1 MIGFFK
7 NNNEKLDWLLENV
20 WYPETFEK
28 DYIGRMNLEKNGVVE
43 STKPGTLQDYLNHV
57 KGKRTPKISSIEIEL
72 KQNQEC
78 LQMVFWYNTGNYDT
92 SNFQNGL
99 LDKSH
104 RYDLKKAIQG
114 FDKSQG
120 KVVVVMS
127 GNLVGKEW
135 EFKHLVNAVNVL
147 ANNGM
152 LMSMEENELPK
163 EIRRI
168 FFGLKKRKEKIIND
182 IKFAL
187 NSGADEIILMK
198 GTEEFNLYKKTDIDV
213 LKEIVEEIDD
223 PRVKYIC
230 EGTSTTINFTKN
242 ISPRK
247 KIYNTIEIRTDLYTT
262 SDVAGNMERPKRR
275 LIGDTAD
282 LTFNCGGNYTGS
294 LGNTNEYFPSGQL
307 TYFNAKKG
315 ANPNLMFNQGNIFQ
329 VYPESDHD
337 LTVVKGGQEIFEENS
352 SLLNILYN
360 NQKYV
365 KQLGDFI
372 KNRIEERQTEI
383 LCKPIILKRK
393 YERKEKNDKSI
404 CANSDDIELC

>member
-20 WYPETFEK
+20 WYPETFDK
-28 DYIGRMNLEKNGVVE
+28 DYIGRMNLEKNGTVE
-43 STKPGTLQDYLNHV
+43 ITKPGTLQDYLNQV
-57 KGKRTPKISSIEIEL
+57 KGKRTPKISSTEIVLE
-72 KQNQEC
+72 QNQDC
-78 LQMVFWYNTGNYDT
+78 LQLVFWYNTGNYDT

-99 LDKSH
+99 LDKTH

-114 FDKSQG
+114 YDKKNG
-120 KVVVVMS
+120 KVIVFMA

-152 LMSMEENELPK
+152 FDSMEDEELPK
-163 EIRRI
+163 EVRRI

-187 NSGADEIILMK
+187 KAGADEIILMK
-198 GTEEFNLYKKTDIDV
+198 GTEEFNLYKKTDIDI
-213 LKEIVEEIDD
+213 LKEITEEIND
-223 PRVKYIC
+223 PRIKYIS
-230 EGTSTTINFTKN
+230 EGTSATINFTKK

-247 KIYNTIEIRTDLYTT
+247 TLQNTIEIRTDLYTT

-275 LIGDTAD
+275 LIGEMAD

-294 LGNTNEYFPSGQL
+294 IGDTNEYFPSGQL

-329 VYPESDHD
+329 VYAEGDHD
-337 LTVVKGGQEIFEENS
+337 LSVVKGGQEVFEENAV
-352 SLLNILYN
+352 LLNILYN
-360 NQKYV
+360 NQKEA
-365 KQLGDFI
+365 KQLGDYI
-372 KNRIEERQTEI
+372 KERIEDKQAQI

-393 YERKEKNDKSI
+393 YEKKEKDHTQEEEIGNE
-404 CANSDDIELC
+404 NEL